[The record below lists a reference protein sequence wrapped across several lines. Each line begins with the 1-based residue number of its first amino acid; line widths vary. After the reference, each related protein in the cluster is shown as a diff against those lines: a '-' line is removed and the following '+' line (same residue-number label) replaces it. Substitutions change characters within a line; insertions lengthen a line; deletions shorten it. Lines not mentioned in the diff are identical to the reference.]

1 MDHSRQLALRQDAG
15 QTKFGNTRP
24 LRSLLSVALSSPHL
38 ASSSLMF
45 QKKICMGDM
54 KANSSFKYMHI
65 NI

>member
-45 QKKICMGDM
+45 QKK
-54 KANSSFKYMHI
+54 KMHGRDESELKL
-65 NI
+65 